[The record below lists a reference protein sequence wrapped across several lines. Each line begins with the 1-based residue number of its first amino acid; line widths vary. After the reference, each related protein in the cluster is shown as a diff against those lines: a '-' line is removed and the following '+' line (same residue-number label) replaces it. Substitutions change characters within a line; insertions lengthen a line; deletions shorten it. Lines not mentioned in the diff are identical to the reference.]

1 MNAPHGSPGH
11 FFERFKGV
19 PTRRLRSR
27 LMWFKWLHEAAHVG
41 NGTSPMREQL
51 EDGRYRKTWKKMMEP
66 EYEFHPELDAQTP
79 G

>member
-41 NGTSPMREQL
+41 NGTSPMRKQL

-66 EYEFHPELDAQTP
+66 DYEFHPELNAQMA